1 VKRNILIAGVGGQ
14 GGLSLSRI
22 IAVAAV
28 RSGYRARTGET
39 LGMAQRG
46 GSVFSY
52 VRFGEDVMSPLIEEG
67 GADVLLG
74 LEPLEAARAYKY
86 VSGRTLAIV
95 DPTPR
100 PTIFNISGKEE
111 YPSVENLLSII
122 ERRTKKLYVVKAR
135 DIAKELGSTRS
146 ANLVLLAKYL
156 KIEQTLSPSVIK
168 EAIFEVL
175 GKKKGELA
183 SRIFEEALK
192 RFNY

>member
-1 VKRNILIAGVGGQ
+1 VKKNVLIAGVGGQ

-52 VRFGEDVMSPLIEEG
+52 VRFGEDVMGPLIEEG

-86 VSGRTLAIV
+86 VSEKTLAVI

-100 PTIFNISGKEE
+100 PTILNISGKEE
-111 YPSVENLLSII
+111 YPNVEELLDII
-122 ERRTKKLYVVKAR
+122 KKRVKELYTVKAR
-135 DIAKELGSTRS
+135 DIAKELGSARS
-146 ANLVLLAKYL
+146 ANLVLLARYL
-156 KIEQTLSPSVIK
+156 RIEQVLSSNVVK

-175 GKKKGELA
+175 GEKKGELA

-192 RFNY
+192 RFS